1 VKSYGNLKFAR
12 PKSESDKKP
21 NIDFLSKNK
30 NRKIW
35 CAAST
40 HPSEEIFCAS
50 AHKILKKHY
59 KNILTI
65 IIPRHINRCDKI
77 LEDLRKENLNVLL
90 HDEIDQI
97 NDETDILLVNVYG
110 EALKFYQVSKCVFL
124 GKSLIK
130 SLRNDS
136 GQNPIEPARLGC
148 KIFHGPYVSN
158 FDEVY
163 NFLNSLKISYKIN
176 DPEILGKLIAE
187 ELSKNETID
196 ELVIKKIETYGTN
209 TLNNFLKEIN
219 IYINS

>member
-1 VKSYGNLKFAR
+1 MLVYSYSVF
-12 PKSESDKKP
+12 
-21 NIDFLSKNK
+21 
-30 NRKIW
+30 
-35 CAAST
+35 
-40 HPSEEIFCAS
+40 
-50 AHKILKKHY
+50 
-59 KNILTI
+59 
-65 IIPRHINRCDKI
+65 
-77 LEDLRKENLNVLL
+77 
-90 HDEIDQI
+90 
-97 NDETDILLVNVYG
+97 
-110 EALKFYQVSKCVFL
+110 LKFYQVSKCVFL